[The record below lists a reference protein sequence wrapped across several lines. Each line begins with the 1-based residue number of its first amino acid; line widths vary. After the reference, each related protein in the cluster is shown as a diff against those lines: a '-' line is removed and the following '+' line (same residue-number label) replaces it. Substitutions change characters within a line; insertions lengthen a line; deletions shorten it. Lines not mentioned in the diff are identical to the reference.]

1 VEGRVAQGRAA
12 TGVPRSDPH
21 WLDLLPS
28 ALIGAGLVA
37 AALAAYWLPG
47 SVRIYNHF
55 VWQAAAFLD
64 GQAAVPWPVAGNN
77 FQDFFPV
84 TDAAGRPTGFGLLPF
99 PPLPAIVLMPFVA
112 LWGLATDERTVS
124 VVIGAIDVGLC
135 WWALGRLPVDRR
147 VRLAVTIFFGFGTV
161 FWYAAGLGTTW
172 FFAHVVAITPLLVA
186 VGLAL
191 RADRSFAADAEPETE
206 GAEVDDPATDGVRDP
221 AADDPQGDGSAA
233 PLGGAILDALR
244 EAWTEVI
251 GGLRAPLAFVDRRQ
265 FAAGLLFGLA
275 CTARLTIVFG
285 APFFMLVGSGGSL
298 ARRSISAGLG
308 AIIPVGLLLAYNVAT
323 TGQLLHPG
331 YEYLYQLEAAGYGA
345 LGYHPDWSIEDI
357 RYLPQ
362 NLGIMFL
369 STPAILPANVPD
381 AFGGVGRALCTAEG
395 AVRGLFDPACPIAMP
410 RAIGMSIILTSPA
423 YLFVL
428 PALARFRRSRLV
440 AGASLAVASI
450 ALVNLMHFSQGWVQ
464 FGYRFSND
472 FVVFALPLVAL
483 GMARRG
489 GVGLLA
495 AWLVGASVA
504 INFWG
509 MTWGNLQGW

>member
-1 VEGRVAQGRAA
+1 VEGRVAQGRASTRVA
-12 TGVPRSDPH
+12 RTDPH

-64 GQAAVPWPVAGNN
+64 GQAAIPWPVPGNN
-77 FQDFFPV
+77 FQDFYPL

-99 PPLPAIVLMPFVA
+99 PPLPAIILMPFVA
-112 LWGLATDERTVS
+112 VFGLATDERAVS
-124 VVIGAIDVGLC
+124 GALGAIDVGLC
-135 WWALGRLPVDRR
+135 WWMLGRLPVGRM

-172 FFAHVVAITPLLVA
+172 FLAHVVAATPLLLA

-191 RADRSFAADAEPETE
+191 GGDRDFAADAAPDEPAED
-206 GAEVDDPATDGVRDP
+206 EVDEA
-221 AADDPQGDGSAA
+221 GDEPRQ
-233 PLGGAILDALR
+233 PLGEKIAAALR
-244 EAWTEVI
+244 EAVTEVVA
-251 GGLRAPLAFVDRRQ
+251 GLRTPLAFIDRRQ

-285 APFFMLVGSGGSL
+285 APFFMFVGSGGSL

-323 TGQLLHPG
+323 TGQLFHPG
-331 YEYLYQLEAAGYGA
+331 YEYLYQLEARGYPA
-345 LGYHPDWSIEDI
+345 LGYNPDWAIEDV

-369 STPAILPANVPD
+369 STPAVFPDRVPSGLGP
-381 AFGGVGRALCTAEG
+381 GGFLCTAEG
-395 AVRGLFDPACPIAMP
+395 AVRGLFDPACPIALP
-410 RAIGMSIILTSPA
+410 NDVGMSILLTSPA
-423 YLFVL
+423 YLYVL
-428 PALARFRRSRLV
+428 SAITRFRRSRLV
-440 AGASLAVASI
+440 AGATLAVAAI
-450 ALVNLMHFSQGWVQ
+450 AIVNLMHFSQGWVQ

-472 FVVFALPLVAL
+472 FVVFALLLVAL
-483 GMARRG
+483 GMARSG

-495 AWLVGASVA
+495 GWLVGASVA
-504 INFWG
+504 VNFWG
-509 MTWGNLQGW
+509 MTWGNLRGW

>member
-1 VEGRVAQGRAA
+1 VEGRVAQGRAS
-12 TGVPRSDPH
+12 TGIPRSDPH

-47 SVRIYNHF
+47 SVRSYNHF

-64 GQAAVPWPVAGNN
+64 GQAAIPWPVPGNN
-77 FQDFFPV
+77 FQDFYPL
-84 TDAAGRPTGFGLLPF
+84 TDTAGLPTGFGLLPF

-112 LWGLATDERTVS
+112 IFGLATDERAVS
-124 VVIGAIDVGLC
+124 VALGAIGVGLC
-135 WWALGRLPVDRR
+135 WWMLGRLPVGRM
-147 VRLAVTIFFGFGTV
+147 VRLAVTMFFGFGTV

-172 FFAHVVAITPLLVA
+172 FLAHVVALVPLLLA

-191 RADRSFAADAEPETE
+191 GGDRAFAADAEPDRDGPDGAEDDGAE
-206 GAEVDDPATDGVRDP
+206 GARGGEPRQSIG
-221 AADDPQGDGSAA
+221 AAI
-233 PLGGAILDALR
+233 AIALR
-244 EAWTEVI
+244 ESVPEVAV
-251 GGLRAPLAFVDRRQ
+251 GLRTPLAFIDRRQ

-323 TGQLLHPG
+323 SGQLFHPG
-331 YEYLYQLEAAGYGA
+331 YEYLYQLEANGYRA
-345 LGYHPDWSIEDI
+345 LGYNPDWSIEDI

-369 STPAILPANVPD
+369 STPAILPDQVP
-381 AFGGVGRALCTAEG
+381 AGLGGGRALCTAEG
-395 AVRGLFDPACPIAMP
+395 AVRGLFDPACPIALP
-410 RAIGMSIILTSPA
+410 RDIGMSIILTSPA
-423 YLFVL
+423 YLYVL
-428 PALARFRRSRLV
+428 PALARLRRSRLV
-440 AGASLAVASI
+440 AGATLAVAAI
-450 ALVNLMHFSQGWVQ
+450 AIVNLMHFSQGWVQ

-472 FVVFALPLVAL
+472 FVAFALPLVAL

-495 AWLVGASVA
+495 GWLVGASVA

>member
-1 VEGRVAQGRAA
+1 VEGRVAQGRAP
-12 TGVPRSDPH
+12 TGIVRIDPQ

-47 SVRIYNHF
+47 SLRPYNHF
-55 VWQAAAFLD
+55 VWQAMAFLD
-64 GQAAVPWPVAGNN
+64 GRAAIPWPTPTNN
-77 FQDFFPV
+77 FQDFYPL
-84 TDAAGRPTGFGLLPF
+84 TDAHGQRTGYGLLPF

-112 LWGLATDERTVS
+112 LYGLATDERAVS

-135 WWALGRLPVDRR
+135 WWMLGRLPISRM

-161 FWYAAGLGTTW
+161 VWYAAGLGTTW
-172 FFAHVVAITPLLVA
+172 FFAHVVSLLPLLLA

-191 RADRSFAADAEPETE
+191 RGDGSFEADVEPDQQRDAEGPQDSAEPESLGQE
-206 GAEVDDPATDGVRDP
+206 VAGAVRDAVGEL
-221 AADDPQGDGSAA
+221 AAA
-233 PLGGAILDALR
+233 
-244 EAWTEVI
+244 V
-251 GGLRAPLAFVDRRQ
+251 RAPLAFIDPRQ
-265 FAAGLLFGLA
+265 FAAGLLFGIA

-298 ARRSISAGLG
+298 ARRSASAGLG
-308 AIIPVGLLLAYNVAT
+308 AIIPVGLLLAYNLAT
-323 TGQLLHPG
+323 TGSFLHPG
-331 YEYLYQLEAAGYGA
+331 YEYLYHLEATGYPG
-345 LGYHPDWSIEDI
+345 LGYHPDWGIEDV
-357 RYLPQ
+357 RYIPQ

-369 STPAILPANVPD
+369 STPAFFPDYVPS
-381 AFGGVGRALCTAEG
+381 GLGPGRPFCLAEG
-395 AVRGLFDPACPIAMP
+395 AVRGLFDPACPIAIP
-410 RAIGMSIILTSPA
+410 RDVGMSIILTSPA

-440 AGASLAVASI
+440 AGAALAVAAI
-450 ALVNLMHFSQGWVQ
+450 AVANLMHFSQGWVQ
-464 FGYRFSND
+464 FGYRFSTD
-472 FVVFALPLVAL
+472 FVVFAVILVAL